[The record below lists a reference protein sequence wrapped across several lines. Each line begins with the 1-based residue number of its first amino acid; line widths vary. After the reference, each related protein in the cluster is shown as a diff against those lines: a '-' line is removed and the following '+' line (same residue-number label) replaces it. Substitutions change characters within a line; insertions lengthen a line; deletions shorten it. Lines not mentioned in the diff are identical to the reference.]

1 MNAKQ
6 DALYWRE
13 WGKLTRRCKKDGLEV
28 PDRKELHAKA
38 LADCKQGVEKTPCA
52 KCAARLASPEEV
64 SHLEFDNHWFD
75 LALAEFR
82 AWSQPGNLRG
92 QMKLEEMP
100 ETRMLWKLDNVLVP
114 KLVVLL
120 DGLPECRAKARGV
133 AHNYVGAISQKK
145 YGERDFR
152 RLPASD
158 LQNLLRDVTRAVGR
172 MAEKKGLSSAEVA
185 QRAGLAAQAAADN
198 QPEGEPF

>member
-1 MNAKQ
+1 MTAKQ
-6 DALYWRE
+6 NTLYWRE
-13 WGKLTRRCKKDGLEV
+13 WGAVSRRCKADGVEV
-28 PDRKELHAKA
+28 PQRHELHARA
-38 LADCKQGVEKTPCA
+38 LGQHKSHKDFTNAD
-52 KCAARLASPEEV
+52 
-64 SHLEFDNHWFD
+64 FDKV
-75 LALAEFR
+75 LAEFR
-82 AWSQPGNLRG
+82 SWSEPGDLRA
-92 QMKLEEMP
+92 QMKQEAMP
-100 ETRMLWKLDNVLVP
+100 ETRMLWVLDHELVP

-133 AHNYVGAISQKK
+133 AQNYVGAISAKK

-185 QRAGLAAQAAADN
+185 QRAGLAAEAAADG